1 MNHSIQKG
9 FSFGLS
15 SGIIT
20 TLGLIVGLYSGT
32 GSKMV
37 VIGGILTIAIAD
49 AFSDALGIHLSEE
62 AEGVHSTREIWEAT
76 ASTFVVKFCFSIIF
90 VLPVIFLETL
100 TAIFISI
107 VWGLLVLGVFSY
119 YIAKKDKANPIKV
132 ISEHLTIAVLVIVV
146 TYYVG
151 KWISGVF
158 G

>member
-37 VIGGILTIAIAD
+37 VVGGILTIAIAD

-62 AEGVHSTREIWEAT
+62 AEGVHSAREIWEAT
-76 ASTFVVKFCFSIIF
+76 ISTFVVKFFFSMIF
-90 VLPVIFLETL
+90 VLPIIFLETL
-100 TAIFISI
+100 TAIFVSI
-107 VWGLLVLGVFSY
+107 GWGLLVLGLFSY
-119 YIAKKDKANPIKV
+119 YIAKKDKANPAKAIA
-132 ISEHLTIAVLVIVV
+132 EHLVIAILVIIV

-151 KWISGVF
+151 LWVPKVF
-158 G
+158 K

>member
-1 MNHSIQKG
+1 MKHSIQKG

-37 VIGGILTIAIAD
+37 VIGGIITIAIAD

-62 AEGVHSTREIWEAT
+62 AEAVHTEREIWEAT
-76 ASTFVVKFCFSIIF
+76 ISTFVVKFCFAMIF
-90 VLPVIFLETL
+90 VIPIILMEMLPAVFVSV
-100 TAIFISI
+100 AF
-107 VWGLLVLGVFSY
+107 GLLVLGVFSY
-119 YIAKKDKANPIKV
+119 YIAKKDKTNPVNV
-132 ISEHLTIAVLVIVV
+132 ISEHLLIAVIVVIV

-151 KWISGVF
+151 IWVSKVF
-158 G
+158 K

>member
-1 MNHSIQKG
+1 MRHSIQKG

-32 GSKMV
+32 GSKIV

-62 AEGVHSTREIWEAT
+62 AEAVHTAKEIWEAT
-76 ASTFVVKFCFSIIF
+76 ISTFVVKFCFSVIF
-90 VLPVIFLETL
+90 VIPIIFLEML
-100 TAIFISI
+100 IAIFVSI
-107 VWGLLVLGVFSY
+107 GWGLFVLGLFSY
-119 YIAKKDKANPIKV
+119 YIAKKDKTNPIKV
-132 ISEHLTIAVLVIVV
+132 ISEHLMIAIVVIVV

-151 KWISGVF
+151 MWISKVF